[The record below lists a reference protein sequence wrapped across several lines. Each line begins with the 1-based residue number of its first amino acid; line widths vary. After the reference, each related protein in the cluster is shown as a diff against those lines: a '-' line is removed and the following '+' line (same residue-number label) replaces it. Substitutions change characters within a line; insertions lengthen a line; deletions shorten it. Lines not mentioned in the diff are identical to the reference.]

1 MKNISLIFRA
11 CAAFLILST
20 SFQLSAESSGP
31 LRLAVAGLSH
41 GHLAEVTWRIGR
53 ADFVI
58 VGVWESS
65 DELRNDNPLRGKL
78 DSSLFFKNL
87 GEMLDRTKPEVVVA
101 YGSTFA
107 HLEVV
112 EACAPRGVHVMVE
125 KPLAVGVAHAERME
139 SLARRHNIRLLTNY
153 ETTWYATNHHAF
165 KLISEG
171 AIGEITRINVYDGHQ
186 GPVEI
191 GCGPEFLAWLT
202 DPVANGGGALFDFGC
217 YGANLATR
225 MMNGRLPIDVFAV
238 LQRQKPAV
246 YPNVDDDA
254 TIVLRYPSTTVQI
267 MASWN
272 WPFNRKDMHVYGS
285 RGYIYQD
292 TPTSMRVFRNRE
304 ESTITPPPLLPPFND
319 SFAYLKA
326 VVRGEVEINKDDLS
340 SLENNVA
347 VVRILEAALKSSRLN
362 APAAP

>member
-1 MKNISLIFRA
+1 MQNINLLFRA
-11 CAAFLILST
+11 CAAILILSL
-20 SFQLSAESSGP
+20 SLHLSAQSPAP

-41 GHLAEVTWRIGR
+41 GHLAEVTNRVGR
-53 ADFVI
+53 GDFVI
-58 VGVWESS
+58 VGVWEPS
-65 DELRNDNPLRGKL
+65 DELRNNNPLRKKL

-87 GEMLDRTKPEVVVA
+87 DEMLDRAKPEAVVA

-112 EACAPRGVHVMVE
+112 EACAPRNIHVMVE
-125 KPLAVGVAHAERME
+125 KPLAVNVAHAERME
-139 SLARRHNIRLLTNY
+139 RLARSHNILLLTNY

-165 KLISEG
+165 RLISEG
-171 AIGEITRINVYDGHQ
+171 AIGAITRINVYDGHQ

-202 DPVANGGGALFDFGC
+202 DPVLNGGGALFDFGC

-225 MMNGRLPIDVFAV
+225 MMNGQLPTSVFAV

-254 TIVLRYPSTTVQI
+254 TILLQYPSATVQI

-272 WPFNRKDMHVYGS
+272 WPMGRKDMHAYGS

-292 TPTSMRVFRNRE
+292 TPTSMRVFRDRK
-304 ESTITPPPLLPPFND
+304 ESTVTPPPLLPPFND
-319 SFAYLKA
+319 SFLLLKA
-326 VVRGEVEINKDDLS
+326 AARGEVEITKDDLS
-340 SLENNVA
+340 SLENNVT
-347 VVRILEAALKSSRLN
+347 VVRILEAALKSSRQN
-362 APAAP
+362 SPATP